1 MKDRIKELRKKKGI
15 TQAELGGIIGVGQK
29 SISMIE
35 KGMCNPT
42 MSQVIAMSDYFGVST
57 DYIIKGDEKT
67 KDIEPIEREIL
78 KTIRD
83 DRTLY
88 GKLIKMMEAKKIVFE
103 DFEQFE
109 GLAA

>member
-1 MKDRIKELRKKKGI
+1 MKDRIKSLRKKKGI
-15 TQAELGGIIGVGQK
+15 TQTELGEILGVGQK

-42 MSQVIAMSDYFGVST
+42 MPQLVMLSNYFNVST
-57 DYIIKGDEKT
+57 DYIIKGEESA

-83 DRTLY
+83 DRTLF
-88 GKLIKMMEAKKIVFE
+88 GKLIKMLEAKKTVI
-103 DFEQFE
+103 DSFE
-109 GLAA
+109 GVAA